1 MQRVLEVLPAVS
13 NMALTWKSPLNGG
26 KPRCSLGKVRDTL
39 DVPGHAERRRSSSSA
54 FLLDPG
60 PRDLLT
66 TWKHH

>member
-39 DVPGHAERRRSSSSA
+39 DVPGHAERRAVPAQSC
-54 FLLDPG
+54 
-60 PRDLLT
+60 LT
-66 TWKHH
+66 RVPVIS